1 MVYFDNAATTE
12 LSQYVKEQ
20 MYSAMDIFGNPSS
33 LHMLGIDAENIIICA
48 KKSIANTLKCRSDE
62 IFFTSGGT
70 ESDNTA
76 IFGAVQAMKRRGNKI
91 VTTAF
96 EHSAVLSPLKEL
108 ENEGF
113 EVVYLK
119 PDENGTISE
128 QCFYDAIDEK
138 TILVT
143 VMHINNETGAILP
156 IDKIKGI
163 IKSKNSP
170 ALFHCDAT
178 QSFCKYDIFPSKWGI
193 DLLTASAHKIHGPKG
208 IGFLYTAN
216 GVKIKPLLYGGLQ
229 QKGFRPGTEST
240 ILIAGF
246 DAAIK
251 DFGDKN
257 KNRANVQ
264 NVKQYIIEKLSNVD
278 GITIN
283 SPKNS
288 SDYILSIS
296 VCGIK
301 SETLLHFLENDEIYV
316 SSGSACSKGKLSHV
330 VEALGMDRKRAD
342 SVLRISFSKYSTT
355 DEADK
360 LVECIKNAQSR
371 LIRVN

>member
-48 KKSIANTLKCRSDE
+48 KKSIAYTLKCRSDE
-62 IFFTSGGT
+62 VFFTSGGT

-193 DLLTASAHKIHGPKG
+193 DLLTACAHKIHGPKG

-216 GVKIKPLLYGGLQ
+216 
-229 QKGFRPGTEST
+229 
-240 ILIAGF
+240 AGF

-342 SVLRISFSKYSTT
+342 SVLRISFSKYSTI

-371 LIRVN
+371 LIRAN